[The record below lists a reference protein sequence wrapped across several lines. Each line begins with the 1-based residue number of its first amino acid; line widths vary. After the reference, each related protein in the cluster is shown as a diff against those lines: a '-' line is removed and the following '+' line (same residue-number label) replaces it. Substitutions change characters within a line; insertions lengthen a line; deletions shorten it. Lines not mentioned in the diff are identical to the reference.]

1 MDLLWLVNKPLS
13 VDEIVKAIGTGWTKL
28 RKQQNVEA
36 CLNKL
41 QQLGMIDMKESS
53 AYYATYTKK
62 EWEAMLTHERD
73 NKYRKDS
80 IVLRLKN
87 FLKTDG
93 LSEKDVEELKKL
105 LYEEEG
111 HEENLGGR

>member
-1 MDLLWLVNKPLS
+1 MELLWLVNRPLS
-13 VDEIVKAIGTGWTKL
+13 VDKIMKAVGTGWTKL
-28 RKQQNVEA
+28 KKQQNVEV

-41 QQLGMIDMKESS
+41 QQLGMIDITESS
-53 AYYATYTKK
+53 AYYATYMKK

-73 NKYRKDS
+73 NKYRKYS

-87 FLKTDG
+87 FLKADD
-93 LSEKDVEELKKL
+93 LSEEDVEELKKL

-111 HEENLGGR
+111 HEENIGR